1 MNTVNRS
8 RFNKSIYVFFTNKKR
23 LKKIRSDMRSFYYLF
38 LFVLMNAV
46 IVPSAKCEE
55 MRHPEQ
61 KEGTIKGYI
70 IDSESQSPLTGV
82 NISLMHTQ
90 MGAITDDNGI
100 FKIEKLPVGNY
111 ILQFDYMGYQEL
123 KKTDIIVKSQRTTFI
138 HVELK
143 PAILD
148 GEVITVSAG
157 YFSAVQDQPVSAVN
171 YSYEEIRR
179 SPGSAGDVSRI
190 LAVLPSIAKVND
202 QSNSL
207 VVRGGSPVENSFY
220 IDNIEIPN
228 INHYPT
234 QGSSGGPISLL
245 NVDFIREVNFYSGGF
260 SAIHGDKLSSI
271 MDISFREGNREE
283 FYGQFDLHFAGFG
296 FVGEGPILNKKGSWL
311 FSARRSFL
319 DLLVDAI
326 GSGVAP
332 RYSDYQGKVVYDINE
347 SNKLIALGVLG
358 LDQIKMNKSEAA
370 ENGMIAYGSHN
381 FTEGTFGINWQKI
394 WCKNGYSNTSI
405 SYSGQRF
412 ENRNYETKSDYN
424 LLNNNSFEHGYK
436 IRNINH
442 VRLNQSNRVEFGFD
456 SEYLI
461 TDYDY
466 NFAEYTNATGDTVA
480 KMNND
485 KKIYGNKFGF
495 FASHIMHPFSR
506 LKTNFSL
513 RADYFSYNKKYHLS
527 PRLSFSYM
535 LTGRTSIN
543 GSTGVFYQNLPL
555 ILLYQKEKYKDLHT
569 PLAYHYILGLTH
581 LLKENTKITIEIYKK
596 DYQNLPL
603 DPEEPSLFVLD
614 ELFYRY
620 GVFFNHENLSDRGKA
635 YSTGIEV
642 TIQKKL
648 ANGLYGLISG
658 TLFKTKY
665 RGYDKIWRDRVFDN
679 RAIFSVEGGYKPNNR
694 WEFSLRWIYAGGV
707 PYTPFDQTASKAINR
722 AIFDRNRIN
731 KARYPD
737 YHSLNVRFDRRF
749 HFDRSNLIVY
759 FSVWNAYNRKNI
771 SSYYWNEIENKQDT
785 SYQWSS
791 LPIFGIEYEF

>member
-1 MNTVNRS
+1 M
-8 RFNKSIYVFFTNKKR
+8 KSYC
-23 LKKIRSDMRSFYYLF
+23 YLIF
-38 LFVLMNAV
+38 ILLMNS
-46 IVPSAKCEE
+46 IMIPSAKCEE
-55 MRHPEQ
+55 MVHPGQ
-61 KEGTIKGYI
+61 KQGTIKGYI
-70 IDSESQSPLTGV
+70 VDVESRSPLAGV
-82 NISLMHTQ
+82 NITVLHTQ
-90 MGAITDDNGI
+90 MGTITDDNG
-100 FKIEKLPVGNY
+100 FFNLEKLPVGNY
-111 ILQFDYMGYQEL
+111 ILQFEYMGYQEL
-123 KKTDIIVKSQRTTFI
+123 KKTDIIVKPQRISFI

-143 PAILD
+143 PVVLQ
-148 GEVITVSAG
+148 GEAITVSAG
-157 YFSAVQDQPVSAVN
+157 YFSAVQDQPTSAVN

-234 QGSSGGPISLL
+234 QGSSGGPIGIL

-260 SAIHGDKLSSI
+260 SAIYGDKLSSV

-283 FYGQFDLHFAGFG
+283 FYGQLDLNFAGFG
-296 FVGEGPILNKKGSWL
+296 FVGEGPIFNKKGSWL

-332 RYSDYQGKVVYDINE
+332 RYSDYQGKVVYDINAG
-347 SNKLIALGVLG
+347 NKIIVLGVLG
-358 LDQIKMNKSEAA
+358 IDHIKMNKSEAV

-394 WCKNGYSNTSI
+394 WSKNGYSNTSI

-412 ENRNYETKSDYN
+412 ENRNYETKSNYN
-424 LLNNNSFEHGYK
+424 LLNNNSFEHGFK

-442 VRLNQSNRVEFGFD
+442 FRLNQSNRVEFGFD

-466 NFAEYTNATGDTVA
+466 NFAEYTNAMGDTVA

-485 KKIYGNKFGF
+485 KNIYGNKFGF
-495 FASHIMHPFSR
+495 FASHIIHPIIR

-513 RADYFSYNKKYHLS
+513 RADYFSYNNKFHLS
-527 PRLSFSYM
+527 PRFSFSYM

-543 GSTGVFYQNLPL
+543 GSTGLFYQNLPL
-555 ILLYQKEKYKDLHT
+555 ILLYQKETYKELST

-581 LLKENTKITIEIYKK
+581 LLKENTKITMEIYKK

-603 DPEEPSLFVLD
+603 DPGEPSLFILD

-620 GVFFNHENLSDRGKA
+620 GLFFNHENLNDRGKA

-642 TIQKKL
+642 TVQKKL

-665 RGYDKIWRDRVFDN
+665 KGYDHIWRDRVFDN
-679 RAIFSVEGGYKPNNR
+679 RAIFSIEGGYKPNNK

-707 PYTPFDQTASKAINR
+707 PYTPFDQEASRAMNR
-722 AIFDRNRIN
+722 AVFDRNRIN